1 MDWREQ
7 YQRKLTS
14 AEDAVRC
21 IQPGQRVAFPLAG
34 PRVLPDVVFRRGQEL
49 GGLELRLSA
58 PRSDPGW
65 LQPGMQ
71 DLFRVE
77 FELFIG
83 DFARSAHDERR
94 ATYLPNLFSTQ
105 FKPLDE
111 GRPEAQPIDVA
122 LVSVSPPD
130 EQGRVYFGPH
140 NWNKRAY
147 VRRARTVIAEVD
159 PGIQPVH
166 GLNYVHVAD
175 IDWFVEVPPLE
186 VSKETLK
193 AALGQVEDVA
203 LRAQYEALVDQ
214 LEQVEPEHLAILR
227 AAVRRLLPPEV
238 VRRNLAR
245 TEVPPEYRP
254 IAGYLSELVPDGAT
268 IQIGVG
274 EPSMY
279 MVRAG
284 AFDGKRDLG
293 IHTEMACPGL
303 GNLVEQGIANGRRK
317 TLHPGKAVAVAWTG
331 LTGPE
336 LRRVVCNP
344 AYEVYD
350 PEYVLDIRNLARL
363 ERFYAINNA
372 LSVDLLG
379 QINAESVF
387 GPRMINGTGGQPEAH
402 LGAFL
407 SRGGRAITLL
417 PSTALGGTV
426 SRIVAMHEAGSL
438 VTVPRFFAD
447 TVVTEYGVARLLGKN
462 HRQRAEELIAVAH
475 PDFRAELRRQ
485 AQRLLW

>member
-1 MDWREQ
+1 MDWRQE
-7 YQRKLTS
+7 YQRKLTT
-14 AEDAVRC
+14 ADEALRC
-21 IQPGQRVAFPLAG
+21 LQPGQRVALPLAG
-34 PRVLPDVVFRRGQEL
+34 PRLLPDALFRRGKEL
-49 GGLELRLSA
+49 GGLEVRLSA

-71 DLFRVE
+71 DIFRVE
-77 FELFIG
+77 LELFIG
-83 DFARSAHDERR
+83 DFARPAHDERR
-94 ATYLPNLFSTQ
+94 APYLPNLFSTQ

-111 GRPEAQPIDVA
+111 GRPEAQPIDLA

-130 EQGRVYFGPH
+130 EEGRVYFGPH
-140 NWNKRAY
+140 NWNKRAL

-159 PGIQPVH
+159 AGIQPVC
-166 GLNYVHVAD
+166 GLNYVHVSD
-175 IDWFVEVPPLE
+175 IDYFVEVPPLE
-186 VSKETLK
+186 VSREALK
-193 AALGQVEDVA
+193 ALLQQVADPE
-203 LRAQYEALVDQ
+203 LRAQYEALVEG
-214 LEQVEPEHLAILR
+214 LEQVEPEHLVVLR

-238 VRRNLAR
+238 VRRNLLR
-245 TEVPPEYRP
+245 TEVPPQYQVM
-254 IAGYLSELVPDGAT
+254 AGYLSELVPDGAT
-268 IQIGVG
+268 VQIGVG

-284 AFDGKRDLG
+284 AFDGKQDLG

-303 GNLVEQGIANGRRK
+303 ATLVERGIATGRRK
-317 TLHPGKAVAVAWTG
+317 TLHPGKAVAAAWSG
-331 LTGPE
+331 LSGPE
-336 LRRVVCNP
+336 LRLVLGNP
-344 AYEVYD
+344 AFEVYD
-350 PEYVLDIRNLARL
+350 PEYVLDIRNLAQL

-387 GPRMINGTGGQPEAH
+387 GFRMINGTGGQPEAH
-402 LGAFL
+402 IGAFL

-417 PSTALGGTV
+417 PSTAMGGSV
-426 SRIVAMHEAGSL
+426 SRIVATHEAGSL
-438 VTVPRFFAD
+438 VTIPRFFAD
-447 TVVTEYGVARLLGKN
+447 TVITEYGVARLLGKN